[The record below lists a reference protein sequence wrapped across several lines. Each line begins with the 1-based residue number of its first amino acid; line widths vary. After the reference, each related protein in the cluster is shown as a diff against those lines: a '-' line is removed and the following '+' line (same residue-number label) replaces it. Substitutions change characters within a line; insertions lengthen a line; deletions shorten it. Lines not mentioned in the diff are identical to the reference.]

1 MRRRLWERRRL
12 VLVWAVP
19 HDVERLDSERS
30 RLRSARMFV
39 ACVAA
44 AAVLCMAPAGAQDAL
59 AAARDLYRAAEY
71 ENALA
76 RLNTLHPSSA
86 NDTKYVEQYR
96 ALCLL
101 ALGRTVEAERAIE
114 AVVTSSPTFSPS
126 ETEQSPRIRAAFRD
140 VRQRV
145 LPQIIQ
151 QMYADAKTA
160 FDRGDS
166 IVASTKFQQ
175 VLDLLNDGD
184 LAPVASRP
192 PLSEIG
198 TLATGFRDL
207 AAKTTA
213 QHSTAALSAGLPATR
228 ESAPST
234 QAPGGR
240 GSATSPMQPLI
251 YSLQD
256 ANVVA
261 PVPVRESWAALT
273 DVFAIR
279 TGVITVVINESGDVE
294 TVTMTVQ
301 VNPVYDRLA
310 LATAKNWKYRPA
322 TMNGVPVK
330 FRRVVL
336 LDLKTTR

>member
-1 MRRRLWERRRL
+1 
-12 VLVWAVP
+12 V
-19 HDVERLDSERS
+19 
-30 RLRSARMFV
+30 
-39 ACVAA
+39 
-44 AAVLCMAPAGAQDAL
+44 APAGAQDAL

-76 RLNTLHPSSA
+76 RLNAVHPSSA

-101 ALGRTVEAERAIE
+101 ALGRTAEAERAIE

-126 ETEQSPRIRAAFRD
+126 ETEQSPRIRAAFRE

-151 QMYADAKTA
+151 QMYADAKA
-160 FDRGDS
+160 SFDRGDTN
-166 IVASTKFQQ
+166 VAATKFQQ
-175 VLDLLNDGD
+175 VLDLLSDAD
-184 LAPVASRP
+184 VAPVAGRP

-207 AAKTTA
+207 AAKAPA
-213 QHSTAALSAGLPATR
+213 QHSTTAPSASVPVAR
-228 ESAPST
+228 ESAPSPPLT
-234 QAPGGR
+234 PPAR
-240 GSATSPMQPLI
+240 DSAASPMPPLI
-251 YSLQD
+251 YSVQD
-256 ANVVA
+256 ANVV
-261 PVPVRESWAALT
+261 PPIPVRESWAALT

-279 TGVITVVINESGDVE
+279 TGVITVVVNESGDVE
-294 TVTMTVQ
+294 SVTMTVP

-310 LATAKNWKYRPA
+310 VATAKNWKYRPA
-322 TMNGVPVK
+322 TMNGVAVK

>member
-1 MRRRLWERRRL
+1 
-12 VLVWAVP
+12 
-19 HDVERLDSERS
+19 
-30 RLRSARMFV
+30 MFV

-44 AAVLCMAPAGAQDAL
+44 AAVLCVAPAGAQDAL

-86 NDTKYVEQYR
+86 SDTKFVEQYR

-101 ALGRTVEAERAIE
+101 ALGRTAEAERAIE

-126 ETEQSPRIRAAFRD
+126 ETEQSPRIRAAFRE

-151 QMYADAKTA
+151 QMYADAKA
-160 FDRGDS
+160 VFDRGDS

-175 VLDLLNDGD
+175 VLDLLSDAD
-184 LAPVASRP
+184 IAPVAGRP

-207 AAKTTA
+207 AAKTAA
-213 QHSTAALSAGLPATR
+213 QHSTTALSAGVPVTR

-234 QAPGGR
+234 PAPAGR
-240 GSATSPMQPLI
+240 GSATSALPPLI
-251 YSLQD
+251 YSMQD
-256 ANVVA
+256 ANVVP
-261 PVPVRESWAALT
+261 PVPVRESWAALA

-279 TGVITVVINESGDVE
+279 TGVITVVVDESGEVE

-310 LATAKNWKYRPA
+310 VATAKNWKYRPA